1 MFTGEDRVRGYTN
14 VNFLCHTALQR
25 RYPRKMTQLDEAI
38 ARYHRILESEPYR
51 DLRWVKN
58 LQDEM
63 EARQLSAGGRLLCPF
78 LRPNFVTQ
86 KQYDNLVKTGEA
98 LVSAVDRM
106 LRLALASPQLL
117 SRMQLFPAEKMLAA
131 IDPGY
136 EMSEVSAQ
144 LDLQIQNGS
153 LHVLQ
158 YNADALS
165 GAAYAEGLSD
175 LFYDCPPVKEFRRR
189 YNLTRVGGKKP
200 FLSALL
206 KAYKM
211 FGAGKGAGAAGQ
223 GRNPNIGIL
232 EFRSATGRSEYEIFR
247 EYFRAEGFQTELI
260 APDQLE
266 YKNGVLRANG
276 FDIDLIY
283 RRISAQE
290 FLLRFTLNHPLVQ
303 AYQDHNV
310 CIVNSFRSELS
321 HKKAMFALL
330 TEDALV
336 ARFPLHERK
345 AIKEHVP
352 WTRVVKAG
360 KATYQEET
368 VDLLEFIKQN
378 REKLV
383 LRPNDEYTD
392 LHSFVGFEHDDGA
405 WARAIREAQRAPYV
419 VQERVVPTRTLFPLM
434 SYGHLEFKEMQVDV
448 QPQAY
453 LGKVASCSSYV
464 SSEGA
469 GTYSPA
475 SGIAPTFIID
485 TKA

>member
-1 MFTGEDRVRGYTN
+1 
-14 VNFLCHTALQR
+14 
-25 RYPRKMTQLDEAI
+25 MTQLDEAI

-58 LQDEM
+58 LQEQM
-63 EARQLSAGGRLLCPF
+63 EAQQLSAGGRLLCPF

-98 LVSAVDRM
+98 LISAVDRM

-131 IDPGY
+131 VDPGY

-189 YNLTRVGGKKP
+189 YNLTRIGGKKP
-200 FLSALL
+200 FLQALL

-211 FGAGKGAGAAGQ
+211 FGGEKK
-223 GRNPNIGIL
+223 PNIAIL
-232 EFRSATGRSEYEIFR
+232 EFRNSTGRSEYEIFR
-247 EYFRAEGFQTELI
+247 DYFRAEGYQTELI
-260 APDQLE
+260 SPEQLE
-266 YKNGVLRANG
+266 YRNGVLRANG

-283 RRISAQE
+283 RRVSAQE

-303 AYQDHNV
+303 AYRDHKV

-330 TEDALV
+330 TDDALV
-336 ARFPLHERK
+336 AKFPLNERK
-345 AIKEHVP
+345 AITEHVP

-360 KATYQEET
+360 KVTRGNET
-368 VDLLEFIKQN
+368 VDLFEFIKQN
-378 REKLV
+378 RETLV

-392 LHSFVGFEHDDGA
+392 LHSFVGYEHDEGS
-405 WARAIREAQRAPYV
+405 WARALREAIRAPYV
-419 VQERVVPTRTLFPLM
+419 VQERVAPTRTVFPLM

-448 QPQAY
+448 QPQAFM
-453 LGKVASCSSYV
+453 GKVAGCSSYV
-464 SSEGA
+464 SSAGA
-469 GTYSPA
+469 GNYSPA
-475 SGIAPTFIID
+475 AGIAPTFIID

>member
-1 MFTGEDRVRGYTN
+1 
-14 VNFLCHTALQR
+14 
-25 RYPRKMTQLDEAI
+25 MTQLDEAI
-38 ARYHRILESEPYR
+38 SRYHRILESEPYR

-58 LQDEM
+58 LQEQM

-98 LVSAVDRM
+98 LISAVDRM

-158 YNADALS
+158 YNSDALT
-165 GAAYAEGLSD
+165 GAAWSEGLSD

-189 YNLTRVGGKKP
+189 YTLTRMGGKKP
-200 FLSALL
+200 FLNALL

-211 FGAGKGAGAAGQ
+211 YAGAKK
-223 GRNPNIGIL
+223 PNIGIL
-232 EFRSATGRSEYEIFR
+232 EFRDPTGRSEYEIFR
-247 EYFRAEGFQTELI
+247 QYFQAEGFNTEI
-260 APDQLE
+260 VTPEQLE
-266 YKNGVLRANG
+266 YRNGVLRSGTFN
-276 FDIDLIY
+276 IDLIY

-303 AYQDHNV
+303 AYRDHKV

-330 TEDALV
+330 TDETLTAK
-336 ARFPLHERK
+336 FPILERK
-345 AIKEHVP
+345 AIREHVP

-360 KATYQEET
+360 KATGKDKEAGKGTLVSLLGIEAAHAKLQEIKAEA
-368 VDLLEFIKQN
+368 LAALAPFRPHEGMLAGAAEF
-378 REKLV
+378 V
-383 LRPNDEYTD
+383 
-392 LHSFVGFEHDDGA
+392 V
-405 WARAIREAQRAPYV
+405 ARK
-419 VQERVVPTRTLFPLM
+419 F
-434 SYGHLEFKEMQVDV
+434 
-448 QPQAY
+448 
-453 LGKVASCSSYV
+453 
-464 SSEGA
+464 
-469 GTYSPA
+469 
-475 SGIAPTFIID
+475 
-485 TKA
+485 

>member
-1 MFTGEDRVRGYTN
+1 
-14 VNFLCHTALQR
+14 
-25 RYPRKMTQLDEAI
+25 MTQLDEAI

-58 LQDEM
+58 LQEQM

-86 KQYDNLVKTGEA
+86 KLYDSLVKTGEA

-106 LRLALASPQLL
+106 LKMALASPQLL

-189 YNLTRVGGKKP
+189 YTLTRVGGKKP
-200 FLSALL
+200 FLDALL
-206 KAYKM
+206 KAWGM
-211 FGAGKGAGAAGQ
+211 FRANTSGAKK
-223 GRNPNIGIL
+223 NPNIAIL
-232 EFRSATGRSEYEIFR
+232 EMRTVTGRSEYEIFR
-247 EYFRAEGFQTELI
+247 DYFREAGFPTELVS
-260 APDQLE
+260 PDQLE
-266 YKNGVLRANG
+266 YRNGILRAVSEKNGP

-283 RRISAQE
+283 RRVSAQE
-290 FLLRFTLNHPLVQ
+290 FLMRFTLNHPLVQ
-303 AYQDHNV
+303 AYRDRKV
-310 CIVNSFRSELS
+310 CVVNSFRSELS

-330 TEDALV
+330 TDDSLTAK
-336 ARFPLHERK
+336 FPPNERK
-345 AIKEHVP
+345 AITEHVP

-360 KATYQEET
+360 KTAYHDQT
-368 VDLLEFIKQN
+368 VELFDFIREN

-383 LRPNDEYTD
+383 LRPNDEYSD
-392 LHSFVGFEHDDGA
+392 LHSFIGYEHDEGS
-405 WARAIREAQRAPYV
+405 WARAIREAQRSPYV
-419 VQERVVPTRTLFPLM
+419 VQERVPPSRTVFPLM

-448 QPQAY
+448 QPQAF
-453 LGKVASCSSYV
+453 LGKVAGCSSYV
-464 SSEGA
+464 SSGP

-485 TKA
+485 PKP

>member
-1 MFTGEDRVRGYTN
+1 
-14 VNFLCHTALQR
+14 
-25 RYPRKMTQLDEAI
+25 MTQLDEAI

-58 LQDEM
+58 LQEQM
-63 EARQLSAGGRLLCPF
+63 EARQLSTGGRLLCPF

-86 KQYDNLVKTGEA
+86 KQYEALVKTGEA

-106 LRLALASPQLL
+106 LKMALASPQLL

-189 YNLTRVGGKKP
+189 YNLTRIGGKKP
-200 FLSALL
+200 FLDALL
-206 KAYKM
+206 KAYGM
-211 FGAGKGAGAAGQ
+211 FRANTSTRKK
-223 GRNPNIGIL
+223 NPNIAIL
-232 EFRSATGRSEYEIFR
+232 EMRTVTGRSEYEIFR
-247 EYFRAEGFQTELI
+247 DYFREAGFPTEI
-260 APDQLE
+260 VSPDQLE
-266 YKNGVLRANG
+266 YRNGVLRSVSEKNVP
-276 FDIDLIY
+276 FEIDLIH
-283 RRISAQE
+283 RRVSAQE
-290 FLLRFTLNHPLVQ
+290 FLMRFTLNHPLVQ
-303 AYQDHNV
+303 AYRDRKV
-310 CIVNSFRSELS
+310 CVVNSFRSELS

-330 TEDALV
+330 TDETLTAK
-336 ARFPLHERK
+336 FPPNERK
-345 AIKEHVP
+345 AISEHVP

-360 KATYQEET
+360 KTTYRDET
-368 VDLLEFIKQN
+368 SAPGQAPVQTIDLLDFIREN
-378 REKLV
+378 REKLT
-383 LRPNDEYTD
+383 LRPNDEYSD
-392 LHSFVGFEHDDGA
+392 LHSFIGYEHDEGS
-405 WARAIREAQRAPYV
+405 WARAIREAQRSPYV
-419 VQERVVPTRTLFPLM
+419 VQERVAPSRTVFPLM

-448 QPQAY
+448 QPQAF
-453 LGKVASCSSYV
+453 LGKVAGCSSYV
-464 SSEGA
+464 SSGP
-469 GTYSPA
+469 GSYSPA

-485 TKA
+485 PKS

>member
-1 MFTGEDRVRGYTN
+1 
-14 VNFLCHTALQR
+14 
-25 RYPRKMTQLDEAI
+25 MTQLDEAI
-38 ARYHRILESEPYR
+38 SRYHRILESEPYR

-98 LVSAVDRM
+98 LISAVDRM
-106 LRLALASPQLL
+106 LRTALASPQLL

-136 EMSEVSAQ
+136 EMAEVSAQ

-153 LHVLQ
+153 LHVMQ

-165 GAAYAEGLSD
+165 GAAWSEGLSD

-189 YNLTRVGGKKP
+189 YTLTRVGGKKP

-211 FGAGKGAGAAGQ
+211 FAANFGS
-223 GRNPNIGIL
+223 RPKPNVAIL
-232 EFRSATGRSEYEIFR
+232 EFRDPTGRSEYEIYR
-247 EYFRAEGFQTELI
+247 DYFRAEGFQTELVS
-260 APDQLE
+260 PDQLE
-266 YKNGVLRANG
+266 YRNGVLRSG
-276 FDIDLIY
+276 SFDIDLIY
-283 RRISAQE
+283 RRISVQE

-303 AYQDHNV
+303 AYRDNKV

-330 TEDALV
+330 TDETLTAK
-336 ARFPLHERK
+336 FPIHERK
-345 AIKEHVP
+345 AIREHVP

-360 KATYQEET
+360 KTQYRDET
-368 VDLLEFIKQN
+368 IEDLIEYIKQN

-383 LRPNDEYTD
+383 LRPNDEYSD
-392 LHSFVGFEHDDGA
+392 MHSFIGYEHDEGS
-405 WARAIREAQRAPYV
+405 WARAIREALRAPYV
-419 VQERVVPTRTLFPLM
+419 VQERVKPARTVFPLM
-434 SYGHLEFKEMQVDV
+434 NYGHLEFKEMQVDV
-448 QPQAY
+448 QPQAF
-453 LGKVASCSSYV
+453 LGKVAGCSSYV
-464 SSEGA
+464 SSSGP
-469 GTYSPA
+469 GSYSPA
-475 SGIAPTFIID
+475 SGFTPTFIID
-485 TKA
+485 PKG

>member
-1 MFTGEDRVRGYTN
+1 
-14 VNFLCHTALQR
+14 
-25 RYPRKMTQLDEAI
+25 MTQLDEAI
-38 ARYHRILESEPYR
+38 SRYHRILESEPYR

-98 LVSAVDRM
+98 LISAVDRM
-106 LRLALASPQLL
+106 LRTALASPHLL

-136 EMSEVSAQ
+136 EMAEVSAQ

-153 LHVLQ
+153 LHVMQ
-158 YNADALS
+158 YNADALT
-165 GAAYAEGLSD
+165 GAAWSEGLSD

-211 FGAGKGAGAAGQ
+211 FAANFGTKPK
-223 GRNPNIGIL
+223 PNIAIL
-232 EFRSATGRSEYEIFR
+232 EFRDPTGSSEYEIYR
-247 EYFRAEGFQTELI
+247 DYFRAEGFQTELVS
-260 APDQLE
+260 PDQLE
-266 YKNGVLRANG
+266 YRNGVLRSG
-276 FDIDLIY
+276 TFDIDLIY
-283 RRISAQE
+283 RRISVQE

-303 AYQDHNV
+303 AYRDHKV

-330 TEDALV
+330 TDETLTAK
-336 ARFPLHERK
+336 FPIHERK
-345 AIKEHVP
+345 AIREHVP
-352 WTRVVKAG
+352 WTRVVKSG
-360 KATYQEET
+360 KTQYHEET
-368 VDLLEFIKQN
+368 IDDLIEYIKQN

-383 LRPNDEYTD
+383 LRPNDEYSD
-392 LHSFVGFEHDDGA
+392 MHSFIGYEHDEGS
-405 WARAIREAQRAPYV
+405 WARAIREALRAPYV
-419 VQERVVPTRTLFPLM
+419 VQERVKPARTVFPLLN
-434 SYGHLEFKEMQVDV
+434 YGHLEFKEMQVDV
-448 QPQAY
+448 QPQAF
-453 LGKVASCSSYV
+453 LGKVAGCSSYV
-464 SSEGA
+464 SSSGP
-469 GTYSPA
+469 GSYSPA
-475 SGIAPTFIID
+475 SGFAPTFIID
-485 TKA
+485 PKN

>member
-1 MFTGEDRVRGYTN
+1 
-14 VNFLCHTALQR
+14 
-25 RYPRKMTQLDEAI
+25 MTQLDEAI
-38 ARYHRILESEPYR
+38 SRYHRILESEPYR

-98 LVSAVDRM
+98 LISAVDRM
-106 LRLALASPQLL
+106 LRTALASPQLL

-136 EMSEVSAQ
+136 EMAEVSAQ

-153 LHVLQ
+153 LHVMQ

-165 GAAYAEGLSD
+165 GAAWSEGLSD

-211 FGAGKGAGAAGQ
+211 FAANFGS
-223 GRNPNIGIL
+223 RPKPNVAIL
-232 EFRSATGRSEYEIFR
+232 EFRDPTGRSEYEIYR
-247 EYFRAEGFQTELI
+247 DYFRAEGFPTELVS
-260 APDQLE
+260 PDQLE
-266 YKNGVLRANG
+266 YRNGVLRSGN

-283 RRISAQE
+283 RRISVQE

-303 AYQDHNV
+303 AYRDHKV

-330 TEDALV
+330 TDESLTAK
-336 ARFPLHERK
+336 FPIHERK
-345 AIKEHVP
+345 AIREHVP
-352 WTRVVKAG
+352 WTRVVKSG
-360 KATYQEET
+360 KTQYRDET
-368 VDLLEFIKQN
+368 IEDLIEYVKQN

-383 LRPNDEYTD
+383 LRPNDEYSD
-392 LHSFVGFEHDDGA
+392 MHSFIGYEHDEGS
-405 WARAIREAQRAPYV
+405 WARAIREALRAPYV
-419 VQERVVPTRTLFPLM
+419 VQERVKPARTVFPLM
-434 SYGHLEFKEMQVDV
+434 NFGHLEFKEMQVDV
-448 QPQAY
+448 QPQAF
-453 LGKVASCSSYV
+453 LGKVAGCSSYV
-464 SSEGA
+464 SSSGA
-469 GTYSPA
+469 GSYSPA
-475 SGIAPTFIID
+475 SGFAPTFIID
-485 TKA
+485 AKS

>member
-1 MFTGEDRVRGYTN
+1 
-14 VNFLCHTALQR
+14 
-25 RYPRKMTQLDEAI
+25 MTQLDEAI
-38 ARYHRILESEPYR
+38 TRYHRILESEPYR
-51 DLRWVKN
+51 DLRWVKS

-98 LVSAVDRM
+98 LISAVDRM
-106 LRLALASPQLL
+106 LRTALTSPQLL

-136 EMSEVSAQ
+136 EISEVSAQ

-153 LHVLQ
+153 LHVMQ
-158 YNADALS
+158 YNADALT
-165 GAAYAEGLSD
+165 GAAWSEGLSD

-189 YNLTRVGGKKP
+189 YNITRVGGKKP

-211 FGAGKGAGAAGQ
+211 FTAGSVGLRAKPHIA
-223 GRNPNIGIL
+223 IL
-232 EFRSATGRSEYEIFR
+232 EFRDPTGRSEYEIYR
-247 EYFRAEGFQTELI
+247 DYFRSEGFETELVS
-260 APDQLE
+260 PDQLE
-266 YKNGVLRANG
+266 YRNGVLRSGN

-303 AYQDHNV
+303 AYRDHKV

-330 TEDALV
+330 TDETLTAK
-336 ARFPLHERK
+336 FPIHERK
-345 AIKEHVP
+345 AIREHVP
-352 WTRVVKAG
+352 WTRVVKTG
-360 KATYQEET
+360 KTQYRDET
-368 VDLLEFIKQN
+368 IDDLIEYIKQN

-383 LRPNDEYTD
+383 LRPNDEYSD
-392 LHSFVGFEHDDGA
+392 MHSFIGYEHDEGS
-405 WARAIREAQRAPYV
+405 WARAIREALRAPYV
-419 VQERVVPTRTLFPLM
+419 VQERVKPARTVFPLM
-434 SYGHLEFKEMQVDV
+434 NYGHLEFKEMQVDV
-448 QPQAY
+448 QPQAF
-453 LGKVASCSSYV
+453 LGKVAGCSSYV
-464 SSEGA
+464 SSSGP
-469 GTYSPA
+469 GSYSPA
-475 SGIAPTFIID
+475 SGFAPTFIID
-485 TKA
+485 PKS

>member
-1 MFTGEDRVRGYTN
+1 
-14 VNFLCHTALQR
+14 
-25 RYPRKMTQLDEAI
+25 MTQLDEAI
-38 ARYHRILESEPYR
+38 SRYHRILESEPYR

-98 LVSAVDRM
+98 LISAVDRM
-106 LRLALASPQLL
+106 LRTALASPQLL

-136 EMSEVSAQ
+136 EMAEVSAQ

-153 LHVLQ
+153 LHVMQ
-158 YNADALS
+158 YNADALT
-165 GAAYAEGLSD
+165 GAAWSEGLSD

-189 YNLTRVGGKKP
+189 YNITRVGGKKP

-211 FGAGKGAGAAGQ
+211 FAGSGFGAKPAPAAPGK
-223 GRNPNIGIL
+223 PHIGIL
-232 EFRSATGRSEYEIFR
+232 EFRDPTGRSEYEIYRDF
-247 EYFRAEGFQTELI
+247 FRAEGYQTELV
-260 APDQLE
+260 APEALE
-266 YKNGVLRANG
+266 YRNGVLRSGA

-303 AYQDHNV
+303 AYRDHKV

-330 TEDALV
+330 TDETLTAK
-336 ARFPLHERK
+336 FPINERK
-345 AIKEHVP
+345 AIREHVP

-360 KATYQEET
+360 RTQHRDET
-368 VDLLEFIKQN
+368 IEDLLAWIKEN
-378 REKLV
+378 REQLV
-383 LRPNDEYTD
+383 LRPNDEYSD
-392 LHSFVGFEHDDGA
+392 LHSFIGYEHDEGS
-405 WARAIREAQRAPYV
+405 WARAIREAQRSPYV
-419 VQERVVPTRTLFPLM
+419 VQERVKPARTVFPLM

-448 QPQAY
+448 QPQAF
-453 LGKVASCSSYV
+453 LGKVAGCSSYV
-464 SSEGA
+464 SSSGP
-469 GTYSPA
+469 GSYSPA
-475 SGIAPTFIID
+475 AGFAPTFIID
-485 TKA
+485 PKG

>member
-1 MFTGEDRVRGYTN
+1 
-14 VNFLCHTALQR
+14 
-25 RYPRKMTQLDEAI
+25 MTQLDEAI
-38 ARYHRILESEPYR
+38 SRYHRILESEPYR

-58 LQDEM
+58 LQEQM

-98 LVSAVDRM
+98 LISAVDRM

-158 YNADALS
+158 YNSDALT
-165 GAAYAEGLSD
+165 GAAWSEGLSD

-189 YNLTRVGGKKP
+189 YTLTRMGGKKP
-200 FLSALL
+200 FLNALL

-211 FGAGKGAGAAGQ
+211 FAGAKK
-223 GRNPNIGIL
+223 PNIGIL
-232 EFRSATGRSEYEIFR
+232 EFRDPTGRSEYEIFR
-247 EYFRAEGFQTELI
+247 EYFQREGFNTEI
-260 APDQLE
+260 VTPEQLE
-266 YKNGVLRANG
+266 YRNGVLRSGN
-276 FDIDLIY
+276 FNIDLIY

-290 FLLRFTLNHPLVQ
+290 FLLRFTLNHPLVH
-303 AYQDHNV
+303 AYRDHKV
-310 CIVNSFRSELS
+310 CVVNSFRSELS

-330 TEDALV
+330 TDEALT
-336 ARFPLHERK
+336 AKFPPNERK
-345 AIKEHVP
+345 AIREHLP

-360 KATYQEET
+360 RTSYRDET
-368 VDLLEFIKQN
+368 IEDLLEYIKEK
-378 REKLV
+378 RESLV
-383 LRPNDEYTD
+383 LRPNDDYGD
-392 LHSFVGFEHDDGA
+392 LHSYIGYEHDQGS
-405 WARAIREAQRAPYV
+405 WARALREAQRSPYV
-419 VQERVVPTRTLFPLM
+419 VQEGVKPARTVFPM
-434 SYGHLEFKEMQVDV
+434 MNFGHLEFKEMQVDV
-448 QPQAY
+448 QPQAF
-453 LGKVASCSSYV
+453 LGKVAGCSSYV
-464 SSEGA
+464 SSA
-469 GTYSPA
+469 GLNGYSLA

-485 TKA
+485 PKN

>member
-1 MFTGEDRVRGYTN
+1 
-14 VNFLCHTALQR
+14 
-25 RYPRKMTQLDEAI
+25 MTQLDEAI
-38 ARYHRILESEPYR
+38 SRYHRILESEPYR

-98 LVSAVDRM
+98 LISAVDRM
-106 LRLALASPQLL
+106 LRTALASPQML

-136 EMSEVSAQ
+136 EMAEVSAQ

-153 LHVLQ
+153 LHVMQ
-158 YNADALS
+158 YNADALT
-165 GAAYAEGLSD
+165 GAAWSEGLSD

-211 FGAGKGAGAAGQ
+211 FAANFGT
-223 GRNPNIGIL
+223 RPKPNIAIL
-232 EFRSATGRSEYEIFR
+232 EFRDPTGRSEYEIYR
-247 EYFRAEGFQTELI
+247 DYFRAEGFQTELVS
-260 APDQLE
+260 PDQLE
-266 YKNGVLRANG
+266 YRNGVLRSG
-276 FDIDLIY
+276 SFDIDLIY
-283 RRISAQE
+283 RRISVQE

-303 AYQDHNV
+303 AYRDNKV

-330 TEDALV
+330 TDDSLTAK
-336 ARFPLHERK
+336 FPINERK
-345 AIKEHVP
+345 AIREHVP
-352 WTRVVKAG
+352 WTRVVKNG
-360 KATYQEET
+360 RTQYRDET
-368 VDLLEFIKQN
+368 IEDLIEYIKQN

-383 LRPNDEYTD
+383 LRPNDEYSD
-392 LHSFVGFEHDDGA
+392 MHSFIGYEHDEGS
-405 WARAIREAQRAPYV
+405 WARAIREALRAPYV
-419 VQERVVPTRTLFPLM
+419 VQERVKPARTVFPLM
-434 SYGHLEFKEMQVDV
+434 NYGHLEFKEMQVDV
-448 QPQAY
+448 QPQAF
-453 LGKVASCSSYV
+453 LGKVAGCSSYV
-464 SSEGA
+464 SSSGP
-469 GTYSPA
+469 GSYSPA
-475 SGIAPTFIID
+475 SGFAPTFIID
-485 TKA
+485 PKG

>member
-1 MFTGEDRVRGYTN
+1 
-14 VNFLCHTALQR
+14 
-25 RYPRKMTQLDEAI
+25 MTQLDEAI
-38 ARYHRILESEPYR
+38 SRYHRILESEPYR

-58 LQDEM
+58 LQEQM

-98 LVSAVDRM
+98 LISAVDRM

-153 LHVLQ
+153 LHVMQ
-158 YNADALS
+158 YNADALT
-165 GAAYAEGLSD
+165 GAAWSEGLSD

-211 FGAGKGAGAAGQ
+211 FAAS
-223 GRNPNIGIL
+223 
-232 EFRSATGRSEYEIFR
+232 FRTQHEAEYRAFWNSAIPPAAANTKSIRD
-247 EYFRAEGFQTELI
+247 YFRAEGFQTELVS
-260 APDQLE
+260 PDQLE
-266 YKNGVLRANG
+266 YRNGVLRSGN

-283 RRISAQE
+283 RRISVQE

-303 AYQDHNV
+303 AYRDRKV

-330 TEDALV
+330 TDETLTAK
-336 ARFPLHERK
+336 FPINERK
-345 AIKEHVP
+345 AIREHVP

-360 KATYQEET
+360 KTQYRDET
-368 VDLLEFIKQN
+368 IDDLIEYIKQN

-383 LRPNDEYTD
+383 LRPNDEYSDCTAT
-392 LHSFVGFEHDDGA
+392 SA
-405 WARAIREAQRAPYV
+405 TNTMRAPGRARCAKRSV
-419 VQERVVPTRTLFPLM
+419 RLTWCR
-434 SYGHLEFKEMQVDV
+434 S
-448 QPQAY
+448 A
-453 LGKVASCSSYV
+453 
-464 SSEGA
+464 
-469 GTYSPA
+469 
-475 SGIAPTFIID
+475 
-485 TKA
+485 